1 MSKMDYDP
9 RVSARAAESG
19 SRDALV
25 AYQAEQ
31 LQRTMKLVAASP
43 YWSARFKETGFD
55 PASIKHPDEL
65 YAAPTLDKHQY
76 AAALADS
83 LSVKSVTK
91 LWGHLL
97 LTFVRMWS
105 MATSASGP

>member
-1 MSKMDYDP
+1 MDYDP

-19 SRDALV
+19 SREALV

-43 YWSARFKETGFD
+43 YWNARFKETGFD
-55 PASIKHPDEL
+55 PASITHPDEL

-76 AAALADS
+76 AAALAVSAD
-83 LSVKSVTK
+83 
-91 LWGHLL
+91 LWRADDHADPDRQRSRLDHIPDDRNIGK
-97 LTFVRMWS
+97 TR
-105 MATSASGP
+105 